1 MSGIKLSQLQEL
13 TSIDV
18 TSNDILLLACDE
30 TGPFT
35 SSTISLNTLYNSFG
49 GSGGGTVNT
58 GNFTFSGD
66 TIGNT
71 AGMLLDTGRGV
82 LAIGTDMEA
91 PGVPTHFH
99 IAFQNSNTTLIDK
112 QLFLGDDYNYVN
124 VGTYN
129 NGVNISSY
137 DRIAD
142 LGNQK
147 TWNFGNT
154 GDLSLPV
161 DGGIVFDRNNTSIRV
176 GMGFHIASGE
186 GISLEAIDQT
196 DPDNLIYKG
205 WYFNPDGSLT
215 LPLGGD
221 IKNSVGVSVLG
232 GGGSVGGLD
241 ATNSLFIGGGGLSN
255 TGWSNIGIGLEA
267 LYSNT
272 TGDENVATGNGSLYS
287 NTTGFQNIATGINAL
302 YSNTTGFSNTATGT
316 AALYYNTTGFNNVA
330 TGNGSLLFNTTGNY
344 NIATGVQSLFS
355 NTTGDFNIGIGFQS
369 LINNTT
375 GSGNIASGYRSLQF
389 NTTGSGNIASGNSA
403 LYSNT
408 TGEDNIATGNGSL
421 YSNTTGQNNIASGTQ
436 ALYSNT
442 TGELNIASGLESLWS
457 NTTGN
462 YNIASGYQALYSNI
476 DGIDNIASGY
486 QALWSNTTGGG
497 NIATG
502 GIALLSN
509 TTGTY
514 NIASGIQSLTENT
527 TGNYNI
533 GIGTSAGRDITTGS
547 NNTIIG
553 SLVGSSDLTDT
564 VLIGA
569 GEVER
574 IKVDATG
581 LYVNGTLF
589 NGSNS
594 PVPATSEGVS
604 GDKLGM
610 LAFDSSYIYYCTA
623 DYTDG
628 TVDIWNRTA
637 QTVGTW

>member
-99 IAFQNSNTTLIDK
+99 IAFQNSNSQIIDK
-112 QLFLGDDYNYVN
+112 ELFLGDDYNYIK
-124 VGTYN
+124 VGQT
-129 NGVNISSY
+129 NGVNIAAY
-137 DRIAD
+137 DRVAD

-221 IKNSVGVSVLG
+221 IMDSNGASVLG
-232 GGGSVGGLD
+232 GGGSVGLD

-255 TGWSNIGIGLEA
+255 TGSGNIAAGNSALYSNITGSNNIASGDSALAYNTTGSNNIASGINALYYNTTGDANIASGNSALVNNTTGDANIASGYQALYSNINGSYNIASGINALGNNTTGDANIASGYTALYSNIDGTDNIASGYQALFSNTSGSGNIAAGNSA

-272 TGDENVATGNGSLYS
+272 TGDD
-287 NTTGFQNIATGINAL
+287 NIASGYQA
-302 YSNTTGFSNTATGT
+302 
-316 AALYYNTTGFNNVA
+316 
-330 TGNGSLLFNTTGNY
+330 
-344 NIATGVQSLFS
+344 LFS
-355 NTTGDFNIGIGFQS
+355 NTTGA
-369 LINNTT
+369 L
-375 GSGNIASGYRSLQF
+375 NIASGYQALYS
-389 NTTGSGNIASGNSA
+389 NITGSGNIASGNSA
-403 LYSNT
+403 LAY
-408 TGEDNIATGNGSL
+408 
-421 YSNTTGQNNIASGTQ
+421 
-436 ALYSNT
+436 
-442 TGELNIASGLESLWS
+442 
-457 NTTGN
+457 
-462 YNIASGYQALYSNI
+462 
-476 DGIDNIASGY
+476 
-486 QALWSNTTGGG
+486 
-497 NIATG
+497 
-502 GIALLSN
+502 
-509 TTGTY
+509 
-514 NIASGIQSLTENT
+514 NT

-533 GIGTSAGRDITTGS
+533 GIGVSAGAAITTGS
-547 NNTIIG
+547 NNTVIG
-553 SLVGSSDLTDT
+553 SLTGTENLADT

-569 GEVER
+569 GSTER
-574 IKVDATG
+574 IKVDASG
-581 LYVNGTLF
+581 LYINGSLF

-594 PVPATSEGVS
+594 PVPATSKGVS

-623 DYTDG
+623 NYTDG